1 MNPLARYAFAAL
13 VVLAPA
19 GFAQKWEVG
28 GVTGGGFNNN
38 LSVSN
43 PAGNATTGFA
53 NGFAFGAILGQNLYP
68 MVSGEMHYTYRFGDL
83 KVSSAGESATFKGLS
98 HTMHYDIL
106 VHSRP
111 ARARLRPFV
120 AAGGGFRVFR
130 GVGAESPY
138 QPLSSFALLTKT
150 QQWMPMVTFGG
161 GIKYSISRR
170 VLLRAEVRDYFTSFP
185 TKVIAPAPGAH
196 LSGWLHDIV
205 PLAGI
210 TFVF

>member
-1 MNPLARYAFAAL
+1 MSSLARYTFAAL

-38 LSVSN
+38 LTVSN
-43 PAGNATTGFA
+43 AIGNATTGFA
-53 NGFAFGAILGQNLYP
+53 NGLAFGAVLGQNLYP
-68 MVSGEMHYTYRFGDL
+68 QISGEMHYTYRFGDL
-83 KVSSAGESATFKGLS
+83 KVASASDSATFKGLS
-98 HTMHYDIL
+98 HTFHYDIL

-111 ARARLRPFV
+111 PRSRVRPFA

-130 GVGAESPY
+130 GVGTESPY
-138 QPLSSFALLTKT
+138 QPLGNFALLTKT
-150 QQWMPMVTFGG
+150 QQWLPMVTFGG
-161 GIKYSISRR
+161 GIEYAISPR
-170 VLLRAEVRDYFTSFP
+170 VHLRVEVRDYLTSFP

-205 PLAGI
+205 PMAGI
-210 TFVF
+210 TF